1 MKQKKR
7 KVNVL
12 GYCMIAPWLIGFL
25 VMFLIPMCIS
35 LYYSFT
41 DYNLLSDPNFIGIQN
56 YVRMFTDDPDFWQA
70 MKVTFVYVLILVP
83 CRLGFALLVALLLN
97 TKRKGGGIYRTL
109 YYIPSIIGGSIAVS
123 IVWKQLFGNDGVA
136 MSLLSLLGIDQKL
149 SFIGNPNTALGTLIL
164 LGVWQFGSSMLI
176 FLAAL
181 KQVPASI
188 YESASLDG
196 AGGLRKFFKIT
207 LPMISPTIFFNL
219 ILQIIN
225 GFRAFT
231 EGYIVTNGG
240 PMDST
245 LFYVLNLYRRAF
257 TYFDMGYSSAMA
269 WVLVLIIACF
279 AGIVFKSQ
287 GAWVYYE
294 SKGGE

>member
-1 MKQKKR
+1 MKRKKR
-7 KVNVL
+7 KGNIL
-12 GYCMIAPWLIGFL
+12 GYALISPWMIGFFL
-25 VMFLIPMCIS
+25 MFFIPMCIS

-41 DYNLLSDPNFIGIQN
+41 DYNLLSDPNFIGFDN
-56 YVRMFTDDPDFWQA
+56 YIRMFTQDPKFWQA
-70 MKVTFVYVLILVP
+70 LKVTFIYVLILIP
-83 CRLGFALLVALLLN
+83 CRLAFALIVALLLN
-97 TKRKGGGIYRTL
+97 TKRRGGGIYRTL

-123 IVWKQLFGNDGVA
+123 IVWRQMFGNDGVM
-136 MSLLSLLGIDQKL
+136 MSLLSLIGVEQKI
-149 SFIGNPNTALGTLIL
+149 SFIGNPQTALGTLIL

-196 AGGLRKFFKIT
+196 ASGLRKFFKIT

-219 ILQIIN
+219 ILQIVN

-231 EGYIVTNGG
+231 ESYIITDGG

-245 LFYVLNLYRRAF
+245 LFYVLYLYRQAF
-257 TYFDMGYSSAMA
+257 NYFDMGYSSAMA
-269 WVLVLIIACF
+269 WVLVLIIAFF
-279 AGIVFKSQ
+279 AGIVFKTQNS
-287 GAWVYYE
+287 WVYYE
-294 SKGGE
+294 SKGGK

>member
-7 KVNVL
+7 KANIL
-12 GYCMIAPWLIGFL
+12 GYALISPWLLGFV
-25 VMFLIPMCIS
+25 VMFFIPMCIS

-41 DYNLLSDPNFIGIQN
+41 DYNLLSAPSFVGFDN
-56 YVRMFTDDPDFWQA
+56 YVRMFTDDPDFWQSL
-70 MKVTFVYVLILVP
+70 KVTFSYVLILVP
-83 CRLGFALLVALLLN
+83 CRLAFALMVALLLN
-97 TKRKGGGIYRTL
+97 SKRRGGGIYRTL

-123 IVWKQLFGNDGVA
+123 IVWKQMFGNDGVL
-136 MSLLSLLGIDQKL
+136 MSLMELIGIEQKFSL
-149 SFIGNPNTALGTLIL
+149 IGNPKTALFSLIL

-181 KQVPASI
+181 KQVPVSV

-196 AGGLRKFFKIT
+196 ASGIRKFFKIT

-231 EGYIVTNGG
+231 ESYIITDGG

-257 TYFDMGYSSAMA
+257 NYFDMGYSSAMA
-269 WVLVLIIACF
+269 WVLVAIIAIF
-279 AGIVFKSQ
+279 AGIIFKTQNS
-287 GAWVYYE
+287 WVYYE
-294 SKGGE
+294 SK

>member
-7 KVNVL
+7 KANIL
-12 GYCMIAPWLIGFL
+12 GYALISPWLLGFV
-25 VMFLIPMCIS
+25 VMFFIPMCIS

-41 DYNLLSDPNFIGIQN
+41 DYNLLSAPSFVGVDN
-56 YVRMFTDDPDFWQA
+56 YVRMFTDDPDFWQSL
-70 MKVTFVYVLILVP
+70 KVTFSYVLILVP
-83 CRLGFALLVALLLN
+83 CRLAFALMVALLLN
-97 TKRKGGGIYRTL
+97 SKRRGGGIYRTL

-123 IVWKQLFGNDGVA
+123 IVWKQMFGNDGVL
-136 MSLLSLLGIDQKL
+136 MSLMELIGIEQKFSL
-149 SFIGNPNTALGTLIL
+149 IGNPKTALFSLIL

-181 KQVPASI
+181 KQVPASV

-196 AGGLRKFFKIT
+196 ASGIRKFFKIT

-231 EGYIVTNGG
+231 ESYIITDGG

-257 TYFDMGYSSAMA
+257 NYFDMGYSSAMA
-269 WVLVLIIACF
+269 WVLVAIIAIF
-279 AGIVFKSQ
+279 AGIIFKTQNS
-287 GAWVYYE
+287 WVYYE
-294 SKGGE
+294 SK

>member
-7 KVNVL
+7 NANIL
-12 GYCMIAPWLIGFL
+12 GYALISPWLLGFA

-41 DYNLLSDPNFIGIQN
+41 DYNLLSAPSFVGVDN

-70 MKVTFVYVLILVP
+70 LKVTFSYVLILVP
-83 CRLGFALLVALLLN
+83 CRLAFALMVAMLLN
-97 TKRKGGGIYRTL
+97 SKRRGGGLYRTL

-123 IVWKQLFGNDGVA
+123 IVWKQMFGNNGVL
-136 MSLLSLLGIDQKL
+136 MSLLGLVGVHQKL
-149 SFIGNPNTALGTLIL
+149 SLIGNPKTALFSLIL

-231 EGYIVTNGG
+231 ESYVVTDGG

-245 LFYVLNLYRRAF
+245 LFYVLSLYRRAF

-269 WVLVLIIACF
+269 WVLVVIIAVF
-279 AGIVFKSQ
+279 AGIVFKTQ
-287 GAWVYYE
+287 NAWVYYE
-294 SKGGE
+294 SK

>member
-7 KVNVL
+7 KANIL
-12 GYCMIAPWLIGFL
+12 GYALISPWLLGFV
-25 VMFLIPMCIS
+25 VMFFIPMCIS

-41 DYNLLSDPNFIGIQN
+41 DYNLLSAPSFVGFDN
-56 YVRMFTDDPDFWQA
+56 YVRMFTDDPDFWQSL
-70 MKVTFVYVLILVP
+70 KVTFSYVLILVP
-83 CRLGFALLVALLLN
+83 CRLAFALMVALLLN
-97 TKRKGGGIYRTL
+97 SKRRGGGIYRTL

-123 IVWKQLFGNDGVA
+123 IVWKQMFGNDGVL
-136 MSLLSLLGIDQKL
+136 MSLMELIGIEQKFSL
-149 SFIGNPNTALGTLIL
+149 IGNPKTALFSLIL

-181 KQVPASI
+181 KQVPASV

-196 AGGLRKFFKIT
+196 ASGIRKFFKIT

-231 EGYIVTNGG
+231 ESYIITDGG

-245 LFYVLNLYRRAF
+245 LFYVLNLYSRAF
-257 TYFDMGYSSAMA
+257 NYFDMGYSSAMA
-269 WVLVLIIACF
+269 WVLVAIIAIF
-279 AGIVFKSQ
+279 AGIIFKTQNS
-287 GAWVYYE
+287 WVYYE
-294 SKGGE
+294 SK

>member
-1 MKQKKR
+1 MKQKNR

-70 MKVTFVYVLILVP
+70 IKVTFLYVLILVP
-83 CRLGFALLVALLLN
+83 CRLAFALLVALLLN
-97 TKRKGGGIYRTL
+97 TKRKGGGLYRTL

-136 MSLLSLLGIDQKL
+136 MSLLSLVGIDQKL

-196 AGGLRKFFKIT
+196 AGGMRKFFKIT
-207 LPMISPTIFFNL
+207 LPLISPTIFFNL

-279 AGIVFKSQ
+279 AGVVFKSQ

>member
-279 AGIVFKSQ
+279 AGVVFKSQ

>member
-7 KVNVL
+7 KANIL
-12 GYCMIAPWLIGFL
+12 GYALISPWLLGFV
-25 VMFLIPMCIS
+25 VMFFIPMCIS

-41 DYNLLSDPNFIGIQN
+41 DYNLLSAPSFVGFDN
-56 YVRMFTDDPDFWQA
+56 YVRMFTDDPDFWQSL
-70 MKVTFVYVLILVP
+70 KVTFSYVLILVP
-83 CRLGFALLVALLLN
+83 CRLAFALMVALLLN
-97 TKRKGGGIYRTL
+97 SKRRGGGIYRTL

-123 IVWKQLFGNDGVA
+123 IVWKQMFGNDGVL
-136 MSLLSLLGIDQKL
+136 MSLMELIGIEQKFSL
-149 SFIGNPNTALGTLIL
+149 IGNPKTALFSLIL

-181 KQVPASI
+181 KQVPASV

-196 AGGLRKFFKIT
+196 ASGIRKFFKIT
-207 LPMISPTIFFNL
+207 LPMISPTFFFNL

-231 EGYIVTNGG
+231 ESYIITDGG

-257 TYFDMGYSSAMA
+257 NYFDMGYSSAMA
-269 WVLVLIIACF
+269 WVLVAIIAIF
-279 AGIVFKSQ
+279 AGIIFKTQNS
-287 GAWVYYE
+287 WVYYE
-294 SKGGE
+294 SK